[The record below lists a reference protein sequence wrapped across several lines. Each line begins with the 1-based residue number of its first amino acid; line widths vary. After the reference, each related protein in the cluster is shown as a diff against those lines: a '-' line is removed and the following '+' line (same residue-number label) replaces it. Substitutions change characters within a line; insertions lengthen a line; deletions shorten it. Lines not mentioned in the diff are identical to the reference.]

1 MPKDY
6 ITREGQATTIDV
18 YGNLTTLGSDTA
30 PGTPKVPP
38 TAKKL
43 LGVII
48 ACAST
53 HATAGIASGIV
64 RLEGAGLKNG
74 PETIATGSASVPIA
88 TGGDSYMPP
97 TFVALGVSVVPNQ
110 NIVISAQFVNEDI
123 GGMSFGVSLV
133 FEI

>member
-6 ITREGQATTIDV
+6 ITREGQATSIDT

-30 PGTPKVPP
+30 PGVPKVPP

-48 ACAST
+48 AAAIN
-53 HATAGIASGIV
+53 HATAGVASGII

-74 PETIATGSASVPIA
+74 PETISTGSMSAPIA

-97 TFVALGVSVVPNQ
+97 RFVALGISVVPNQ
-110 NIVISAQFVNEDI
+110 IIVISAQFVNEDV
-123 GGMSFGVSLV
+123 GQMSFGVSLV
-133 FEI
+133 FEV